1 MPNPG
6 PLTGAAG
13 DWDRLV
19 APRMSLAGYVPTRKA
34 AQLDTL
40 KALREE

>member
-6 PLTGAAG
+6 PLTGPAG

-19 APRMSLAGYVPTRKA
+19 AADVARRLRAGAKA

-40 KALREE
+40 KALR